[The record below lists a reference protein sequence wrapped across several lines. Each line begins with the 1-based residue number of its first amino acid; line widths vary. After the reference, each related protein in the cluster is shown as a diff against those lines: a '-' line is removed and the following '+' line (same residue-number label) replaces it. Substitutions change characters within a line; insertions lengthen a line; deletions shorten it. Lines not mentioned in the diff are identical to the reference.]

1 MTTSG
6 LIGFRYRETDKLAY
20 NATASEPEHLG
31 IKVLQELQQVGDW
44 EVVKERVGSLV
55 AVSDCRRLGPHDGI
69 AVTEIRRH
77 FPELHYQGMP
87 VDYYKVF
94 EPLQGSLQPY
104 LDGRLRFLPD
114 ASDFI
119 YDSLHCHWA
128 YIVNFDAHEFEV
140 WKGQQIA
147 PCAAA
152 TARYEKERDRMGY
165 YPCALASSYALTA
178 LPNKDEFLA
187 DLRRERS
194 V

>member
-6 LIGFRYRETDKLAY
+6 LIGFRYHETDKLAY

-31 IKVLQELQQVGDW
+31 IKLLQELQQVEDW

-55 AVSDCRRLGPHDGI
+55 AVADCRQLGPHDGM

-77 FPELHYQGMP
+77 FPALRYQGMP
-87 VDYYKVF
+87 VDYYKLF

-128 YIVNFDAHEFEV
+128 YIVNLDSHEFEV
-140 WKGQQIA
+140 WKGQQTEPSNQEI
-147 PCAAA
+147 
-152 TARYEKERDRMGY
+152 ARYEPERDRMGY
-165 YPCALASSYALTA
+165 YPCALANSYALTA
-178 LPNKDEFLA
+178 LPNENDFISE
-187 DLRRERS
+187 LRRQRS
-194 V
+194 A